1 MLEVVRA
8 LCPYGTKEP
17 EAIWHE
23 AGSSEKVRVR
33 MDKLME
39 LIHEVTTDAAQ
50 RYCDRQLRT
59 DTIPVDNMTMASVF
73 THFNNIAAAVLEWAK
88 GQGYSCSTV
97 VWNKVAKD
105 SRYRIT
111 GILRTLQRPVWAHMA
126 AIMAQERDL
135 IREALEK
142 EFVRFE
148 TTMAHR
154 DMARIAEQVAGAAQN
169 PRKGHQQSSQL
180 LPQAQAQNGKGGP
193 PPNMPRPQERLESYP
208 GPNGANRNAWLRKHF
223 CRRTALGK
231 PCTRQECRF
240 VHNPADVKL
249 SMDVVRAVM
258 QGEN

>member
-1 MLEVVRA
+1 
-8 LCPYGTKEP
+8 
-17 EAIWHE
+17 
-23 AGSSEKVRVR
+23 

-50 RYCDRQLRT
+50 RYSDRQLRT
-59 DTIPVDNMTMASVF
+59 DTVPVDNMTMAAVF
-73 THFNNIAAAVLEWAK
+73 THFNNIAAAVLEWARS
-88 GQGYSCSTV
+88 QGYSCSTV

-111 GILRTLQRPVWAHMA
+111 ATLRTLQHPVWAHMA
-126 AIMAQERDL
+126 AIMSQEREL

-154 DMARIAEQVAGAAQN
+154 DMARIAEQVAGSATH
-169 PRKGHQQSSQL
+169 PRKGNQQLQQLSQ
-180 LPQAQAQNGKGGP
+180 PQTGKGGP
-193 PPNMPRPQERLESYP
+193 PPNMPRPQERLDSYP

-240 VHNPADVKL
+240 VHNPTDVKL
-249 SMDVVRAVM
+249 SMDIIKAVM
-258 QGEN
+258 QGDN